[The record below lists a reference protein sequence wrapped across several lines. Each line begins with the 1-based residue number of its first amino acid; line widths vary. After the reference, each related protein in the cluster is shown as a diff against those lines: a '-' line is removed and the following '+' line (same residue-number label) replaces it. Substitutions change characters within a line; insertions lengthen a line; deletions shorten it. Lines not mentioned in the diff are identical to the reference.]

1 MNKVILCGRTCG
13 DWKTR
18 KYGDNKSFVTNS
30 LAISEGKDKTEFVS
44 VTAFGKTAEILYK
57 YVKKKILDDEAGRKA
72 LWERLQF
79 SLDGEPDPWFDFE
92 EAAVDTRQF
101 DAIGA

>member
-1 MNKVILCGRTCG
+1 MPGTPDSPTPGGLQLHRQHAAAARLAPGRFQPG
-13 DWKTR
+13 DGGARAPGMFLHKLNP
-18 KYGDNKSFVTNS
+18 YQG
-30 LAISEGKDKTEFVS
+30 L
-44 VTAFGKTAEILYK
+44 
-57 YVKKKILDDEAGRKA
+57 DEAGRKA

-101 DAIGA
+101 DAIGT